1 MGPIAGEPPWAFS
14 RWKGY
19 RTGEN
24 YMKRRLDMKKWLI
37 ALAGLAVAGVAAV
50 AINKKKKAKSA

>member
-1 MGPIAGEPPWAFS
+1 
-14 RWKGY
+14 
-19 RTGEN
+19 
-24 YMKRRLDMKKWLI
+24 MKKWLI